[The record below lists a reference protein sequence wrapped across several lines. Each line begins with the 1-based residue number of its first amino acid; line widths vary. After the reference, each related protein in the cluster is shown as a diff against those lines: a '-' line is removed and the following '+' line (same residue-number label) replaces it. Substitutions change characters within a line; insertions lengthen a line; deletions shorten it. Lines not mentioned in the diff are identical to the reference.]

1 MATTAELEIYRQRYE
16 TYRHLD
22 RLRWQM
28 LPVAAGAGAAIL
40 AFARY
45 RSEPV
50 WWVFLGVG
58 LLLIISGVA
67 MLRIGQGI
75 NRNGEVLRKI
85 AATIGDKDIPPVGKR
100 LKSVAFWISWT
111 MIGLGVI
118 SLLAAIFTFTTTD
131 RRYYLPIHKVFISYY
146 HDDDQDYKEELV
158 EMGENNEI
166 FIDRSVDT
174 GDIPD
179 NLPSETIRRKIR
191 DDYLRDSTVT
201 IVLVGRNTWRRKH
214 VDWEIHS
221 SMFDGPIN
229 KQSGILVV
237 NLPPAAAGDFCTAAH
252 PSEKERIYRHISNW
266 TTIDNEA
273 EYRRRYPY
281 MPARIIDNLLKPE
294 ALVSVTPWSTIADNP
309 SILKFLVDAAFQD
322 RKSCEYDLSRPMRRQ
337 NSSR

>member
-58 LLLIISGVA
+58 LLLVISGVA

-75 NRNGEVLRKI
+75 NRNGEVLQKI
-85 AATIGDKDIPPVGKR
+85 AATIGDQDIPPVGKR

-118 SLLAAIFTFTTTD
+118 CLLTAICTFATTNG
-131 RRYYLPIHKVFISYY
+131 RCYLPIHKVFISYY
-146 HDDDQDYKEELV
+146 HDEDQDYKEALV
-158 EMGENNEI
+158 EMGEANKI
-166 FIDRSVDT
+166 FVDRSVDT

-201 IVLVGRNTWRRKH
+201 IVLVGKNTWRRKH

-221 SMFDGPIN
+221 SMFDGPVN
-229 KQSGILVV
+229 KKSGILVV
-237 NLPPAAAGDFCTAAH
+237 NLPSAGAGDSCIAPRAD
-252 PSEKERIYRHISNW
+252 EKERAYPHISNW
-266 TTIDNEA
+266 VEMDETK
-273 EYRRRYPY
+273 YRNWYPN
-281 MPARIIDNLLKPE
+281 MPERIIDNLLKPE
-294 ALVSVTPWSTIADNP
+294 VLVSVTSWSTIANNP
-309 SILKFLVDAAFQD
+309 SILKFLVDVAFRD
-322 RKSCEYDLSRPMRRQ
+322 RKNCNYNHSRPMRRQ
-337 NSSR
+337 NS